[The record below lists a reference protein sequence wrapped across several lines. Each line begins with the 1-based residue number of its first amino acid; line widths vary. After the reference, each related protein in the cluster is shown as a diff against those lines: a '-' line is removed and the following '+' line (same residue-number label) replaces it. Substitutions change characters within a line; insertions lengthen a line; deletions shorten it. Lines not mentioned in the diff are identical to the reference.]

1 MIKFLKSQLTFLLF
15 GFVFWL
21 PIVILLSIIA
31 FTLNNLEE
39 AGRKILLVFIPQKLF
54 YSGFGITFTI
64 LIIYLSGIILKLTAI
79 KNVLSKIPV
88 LGLFF
93 GKGEIMTVDR
103 LLHLMPCLFLYSPT
117 SPSYG
122 WIVSEEMAE
131 INGETLVMLDV
142 YYPNVPTLITGQ
154 IFVVRKETVIKLGN
168 PSKEIIDLLWYSLKS
183 PKSIKYLPWEG
194 ETQENFEKR
203 AKNFGLILSTD

>member
-1 MIKFLKSQLTFLLF
+1 MRKFLKSQLTFLLF

-31 FTLNNLEE
+31 FTFNNLEE

-54 YSGFGITFTI
+54 YSGFGITFAI

-103 LLHLMPCLFLYSPT
+103 LLHLIPCLFLYSPT

-183 PKSIKYLPWEG
+183 PKSIKYLPWED

>member
-31 FTLNNLEE
+31 FTFNNLEE
-39 AGRKILLVFIPQKLF
+39 AGRKILLVFIPHKLF
-54 YSGFGITFTI
+54 YSGFGITFAI

-103 LLHLMPCLFLYSPT
+103 LLHLRPCLFLYSPT

-131 INGETLVMLDV
+131 VNGETLVMLDV

-183 PKSIKYLPWEG
+183 PKSIKYLPWED